1 MNWLL
6 DLGRRGDSRS
16 ILHKHLSNVSE
27 EVGVQFLDLVGR
39 LGEYADTVL
48 DHWFSQFRPVD

>member
-1 MNWLL
+1 MTWLL

-27 EVGVQFLDLVGR
+27 EVGEEVGVQFLDLVGR

-48 DHWFSQFRPVD
+48 DH